1 MKIEIEAKV
10 VVEDLKP
17 ISEAA
22 RLAGAESRGTIAQ
35 HDIYYSDPFGK
46 LLKTGCGLRIRQQS
60 GDVNRT
66 ILTFKGPVSKGP
78 YKTRPEIEVEIGNRE
93 SMQQLMDGLGYQIV
107 IEIRKKRQTW
117 ILGDCEVCLDEVEG
131 LGRFVEVEGPNDE
144 AITQTLRRIGL
155 GEYVHISRGY
165 ASLMMEKMGINKITW
180 GKTFGKAKPRFQRK
194 PRPKGGHHKD
204 KPRPFRRDDRKDRGP
219 RDPH

>member
-22 RLAGAESRGTIAQ
+22 RLAGAESQGTITQ

-46 LLKTGCGLRIRQQS
+46 LLKTGCGLRIRQQN

-78 YKTRPEIEVEIGNRE
+78 YKTRPEIEVEIGSRE
-93 SMQQLMDGLGYQIV
+93 SMQQLMEGLGYQIV
-107 IEIRKKRQTW
+107 IEIRKKRQSW
-117 ILGDCEVCLDEVEG
+117 ILGLRGVLDEVEG
-131 LGRFVEVEGPNDE
+131 WAG
-144 AITQTLRRIGL
+144 
-155 GEYVHISRGY
+155 SRGR
-165 ASLMMEKMGINKITW
+165 AQREPSPNAAADRLAVCPSIAVRQHRWKDGINKITW
-180 GKTFGKAKPRFQRK
+180 GKTGKAKPRSSANPTGRTPQRK
-194 PRPKGGHHKD
+194 TAS
-204 KPRPFRRDDRKDRGP
+204 FRRDDRRSRP
-219 RDPH
+219 RNLID